1 MYSKPVSPSS
11 LKLWKECPFKWADCY
26 IHGNRQPP
34 GAAAQR
40 GTDLHNMLEDFFNGS
55 PYPSGNKTLAP
66 WQRLMEGLAATDCTA
81 EGEIAVDRNWQQI
94 DYKSPFAYYRG
105 KKDLHYE
112 HGTTLNLYDWKSGK
126 IYDDH
131 EFQGASYAAMS
142 PNYEIVNVR
151 FVYLDHPHVIKSWT
165 YTTQEVAAK
174 RVEFSTLI
182 EEVRLA
188 EEYPATPGDGC
199 TWCHLSW
206 RRGGSCKRAR

>member
-11 LKLWKECPFKWADCY
+11 LKLWKECPLKWADCY

-66 WQRLMEGLAATDCTA
+66 WQRLMEGLAAADPVA
-81 EGEIAVDRNWQQI
+81 EGELAVNFAWESC
-94 DYKSPFAYYRG
+94 DYNSPLAYYRG
-105 KKDLHYE
+105 KKDLHYDL
-112 HGTTLNLYDWKSGK
+112 GTTLNIFDWKSGK

-131 EFQGASYAAMS
+131 EFQGASYACMS
-142 PNYEIVNVR
+142 PGYETYKSS
-151 FVYLDHPHVIKSWT
+151 FVYLDHPHVIKTWT
-165 YTTQEVAAK
+165 YTAEQVAA
-174 RVEFSTLI
+174 RRI
-182 EEVRLA
+182 EITNIIQELRTA

>member
-26 IHGNRQPP
+26 INGNRQPP

-55 PYPSGNKTLAP
+55 PYPSGNKTLRP
-66 WQRLMEGLAATDCTA
+66 WQPLMEGLAAADPVA
-81 EGEIAVDRNWQQI
+81 EGELAVNFAWESCN
-94 DYKSPFAYYRG
+94 YNSPLAYYRG
-105 KKDLHYE
+105 KKDLHYD
-112 HGTTLNLYDWKSGK
+112 HGTTLNIFDWKSGK

-131 EFQGASYAAMS
+131 EFQGASYACMS
-142 PNYEIVNVR
+142 PGYEAYKSS
-151 FVYLDHPHVIKSWT
+151 FVYLDHPMVIKTWT
-165 YTTQEVAAK
+165 YTAQQVAA
-174 RVEFSTLI
+174 RRI
-182 EEVRLA
+182 EITNVIQELRTA

-206 RRGGSCKRAR
+206 RRGGTCKRAR

>member
-1 MYSKPVSPSS
+1 MYSKPVSPSG

-26 IHGNRQPP
+26 INGNRQPP

-55 PYPSGNKTLAP
+55 PYPSGNKTLRP
-66 WQRLMEGLAATDCTA
+66 WQPLMEGLAAADPVA
-81 EGEIAVDRNWQQI
+81 EGELAVNFAWESC
-94 DYKSPFAYYRG
+94 DYSSPLAYYRG
-105 KKDLHYE
+105 KKDLHYD
-112 HGTTLNLYDWKSGK
+112 HGTTLNIFDWKSGK

-131 EFQGASYAAMS
+131 EFQGASYACMS
-142 PNYEIVNVR
+142 PGYEAYKSS
-151 FVYLDHPHVIKSWT
+151 FVYLDHPMVIKTWT
-165 YTTQEVAAK
+165 YTAQQVAA
-174 RVEFSTLI
+174 RRI
-182 EEVRLA
+182 EITNVIQELRTA